1 MTLEELQQLVDK
13 DLKLDD
19 TELDSESA
27 RIPLLHN
34 KYLQHLNKFTLLLKK
49 AQQDYNGLTRE
60 KWEYYTGKADESV
73 YREKPFDL
81 KVLKSDVHIYIDSDE
96 DIQKADQKVAY
107 LNTVVKYLEQILR
120 GLNNRTFLI
129 KNMIEWKKFTS
140 GAI

>member
-34 KYLQHLNKFTLLLKK
+34 KYLQHFNKFTLLLKK

-107 LNTVVKYLEQILR
+107 LNTDYI
-120 GLNNRTFLI
+120 N
-129 KNMIEWKKFTS
+129 KNDEL
-140 GAI
+140 

>member
-1 MTLEELQQLVDK
+1 MTLDELQQLVDK

-34 KYLQHLNKFTLLLKK
+34 KYLQHFNKFSLLQKK
-49 AQQDYNGLTRE
+49 AQQEYNTLERE

-81 KVLKSDVHIYIDSDE
+81 KVLKADVHIYINSDP
-96 DIQKADQKVAY
+96 DIQRADQKVAY
-107 LNTVVKYLEQILR
+107 LKQVVNYLEQVLR
-120 GLNNRTFLI
+120 SINNRTFLI
-129 KNMIEWKKFTS
+129 KNAIEWKKFTS